1 MKKVVSDARQ
11 TANSRK
17 PDPASKL
24 VAHPLNILEPAQA
37 LDNVTEPRSLLRAS
51 ADLVQAS
58 IAANTRRAYE
68 AALRQFKH
76 SEYPETDSG
85 IAAYLTGLY
94 EQGRSAACAAMAVAA
109 LRFRARLSGRPSP
122 VGTAA
127 MRVLAGFRRLA
138 QGRGRG
144 KVAGV
149 RWEQADRVAEM
160 AEQRGDLAGL
170 RDAAIIA
177 VASDALLRVSEVS
190 ALNVPDVNLA
200 EQTVLIR
207 RGKTDQEGKGAVM
220 FLGKP
225 TTERIRA
232 WLENSRLTAGALFRG
247 VNRAGRV
254 QRGRLTARS
263 IRLIIIQ
270 RSKAAGVNGRVSGH
284 SLRVGSAQS
293 LANAGASLVEMQVAG
308 RWRSPTMPGRY
319 AQGQLAKQGAVARL
333 RYGYEFDVVQRRAKR
348 TRRRS
353 RVNSWPRPS

>member
-1 MKKVVSDARQ
+1 MSP
-11 TANSRK
+11 S
-17 PDPASKL
+17 
-24 VAHPLNILEPAQA
+24 
-37 LDNVTEPRSLLRAS
+37 LDRLMRAS

-109 LRFRARLSGRPSP
+109 LRFRARLVGRPSP

-144 KVAGV
+144 KVTGV

-177 VASDALLRVSEVS
+177 VASDALLRVSEVA
-190 ALNVPDVNLA
+190 ALNVPDVNLT

-232 WLENSRLTAGALFRG
+232 WLDNSRLTDRGTIPRRQQSGSGAARASYGQEHPTNYHPAVQGCRGGRSGQRAQPPCRQRTEPGERWRLPGRDADRRALAFTGDAGALRARATGKARRRG
-247 VNRAGRV
+247 KAPVWLRVRPRTTRNEDDPSLNQSEFAATSFVRISVPMLSAIRAGDAFADSHTRC
-254 QRGRLTARS
+254 
-263 IRLIIIQ
+263 
-270 RSKAAGVNGRVSGH
+270 
-284 SLRVGSAQS
+284 
-293 LANAGASLVEMQVAG
+293 
-308 RWRSPTMPGRY
+308 
-319 AQGQLAKQGAVARL
+319 AKQT
-333 RYGYEFDVVQRRAKR
+333 VVCTCVCPQL
-348 TRRRS
+348 
-353 RVNSWPRPS
+353 